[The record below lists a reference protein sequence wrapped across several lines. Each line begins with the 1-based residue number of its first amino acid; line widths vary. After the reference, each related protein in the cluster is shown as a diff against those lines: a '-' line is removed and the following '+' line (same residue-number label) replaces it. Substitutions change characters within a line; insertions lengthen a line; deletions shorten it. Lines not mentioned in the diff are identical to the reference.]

1 MVGSMTRRAGLVAL
15 VGSMASACSPLSL
28 FATFVPKDAA
38 RSPEHGV
45 AYGPLERQALDVYA
59 PRRET
64 APAPVAVFFYGGSW
78 DSGRRQ
84 DYGWVGRAL
93 AAQGFLTLV
102 PDYRLYPAVRYPS
115 FVEDGA
121 LAVRWAVDH
130 ARELGGDPGRIVLI
144 GHSAGAYNAAMLAL
158 DDRYL
163 RAAGVDPKVVSGFA
177 GLSGPYDFLPL
188 DGPITRQTFGDYP
201 DLPSTQPSAYVRAD
215 SPPAFLATG
224 DGDTTVKPR
233 NTRALAAALRA
244 QGVAVEERHYE
255 GLNHADTVLA
265 LSRPLRGKAPVLAEM
280 VGFLKDQMA
289 HSLAPT

>member
-1 MVGSMTRRAGLVAL
+1 MVGSMTRRAGLIAL
-15 VGSMASACSPLSL
+15 AGGLLSACSPLSL
-28 FATFVPKDAA
+28 FATLTPKDAA

-45 AYGPLERQALDVYA
+45 AYGPDPRQTLDVYA

-64 APAPVAVFFYGGSW
+64 APAPVAVFLYGGSW

-93 AAQGFLTLV
+93 AAQGFLTIV

-115 FVEDGA
+115 FIEDGA

-130 ARELGGDPGRIVLI
+130 ARELGGDPSRVVLI

-163 RAAGVDPKVVSGFA
+163 KAVGVDSKVVRAFA

-188 DGPITRQTFGDYP
+188 DGPITRQTFGEYP
-201 DLPSTQPSAYVRAD
+201 DLPSTQPGAYVRAD
-215 SPPAFLATG
+215 SPPAFLGTG
-224 DGDTTVKPR
+224 EADTTVKPR

-244 QGVAVEERHYE
+244 KGVTVEERHYE

-265 LSRPLRGKAPVLAEM
+265 LSRPFRGKAPVLAEM
-280 VGFLKDQMA
+280 TAFLKGRVG
-289 HSLAPT
+289 